1 MDREEKQIK
10 KLMSDAS
17 IFLLAYE
24 LGGGKDLDLVRHSVD
39 SRLQADKL
47 KAKLA
52 QEEQDRGL

>member
-24 LGGGKDLDLVRHSVD
+24 LGGGKDLGLVRHSVD

>member
-10 KLMSDAS
+10 ELMDDSS

-24 LGGGKDLDLVRHSVD
+24 LGGGKDLNLVRHSVD

>member
-24 LGGGKDLDLVRHSVD
+24 LVGGKDLDLVRHSVD

-52 QEEQDRGL
+52 QDEQDRGL